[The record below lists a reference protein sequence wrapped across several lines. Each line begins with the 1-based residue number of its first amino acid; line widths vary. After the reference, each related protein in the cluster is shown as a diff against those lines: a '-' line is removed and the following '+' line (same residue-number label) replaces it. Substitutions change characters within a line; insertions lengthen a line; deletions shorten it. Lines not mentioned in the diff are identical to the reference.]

1 MTDLLQDRLGPAGD
15 RFYAELMTAQRT
27 LSTEEAQRFN
37 ARLILLMANA
47 IGDGETLAALIREA
61 ARHRA

>member
-1 MTDLLQDRLGPAGD
+1 MTNLLQDRLGPAGD
-15 RFYAELMTAQRT
+15 RFYAELMAAQRT

-47 IGDGETLAALIREA
+47 IGDADTLAALIREA
-61 ARHRA
+61 ARHKA